1 MKVAGA
7 EEQGEVLVD
16 VIVVGGGGKVGPG
29 LFYSCVMRF
38 FCGASKSLMMM
49 KQLSL
54 FMTVVMGM
62 KPVWSKHK

>member
-16 VIVVGGGGKVGPG
+16 VIVVGGGGKVGPS
-29 LFYSCVMRF
+29 LLYSSVMRF
-38 FCGASKSLMMM
+38 LCGGSKS
-49 KQLSL
+49 QLSL